1 MVISKKDKNKL
12 KRKSQEKSLK
22 KTTNTD
28 ELQTEKVEE
37 KVTVKKWEMYQE
49 DGKVIVEEHDVEIK
63 EKQPLTEEELLAIE
77 DELESLTEEKFDEV
91 KEETQEEVKE
101 TLEQKED
108 ELTNKENEET
118 NTVEVEVKIEEK
130 QEVKEEKNSWSFKD
144 KLLALKDKFLWLDKK
159 VQYMIIWWIVLVI
172 LLIWVFAFGWKNKT
186 PAKQPQ
192 EQQNSNT
199 TDDKK
204 PTTPLVEDEDINI
217 NEDLKAIS
225 YNVIPLLKK
234 EEQMVSSLTNYKKIS
249 EKIVISSNI
258 NNKELNKNTMFNF
271 EMDSQQNTQNIDW
284 VSEDEDKIAKGT
296 ALSPEDEEKLTDAEK
311 LKRLWNPVLSIKKYN
326 GVKWDLTGNFKAIL
340 KVKPIWHKEKTSSFK
355 ISWDIATNMERTD
368 FQLKDFW
375 IASKNQTL
383 VDKSQLDKFLVKG
396 KYLFFNKTETE
407 DKTGIKNFISVYEHE
422 RYIQKLLSFIG
433 ENVTIEWHDKDVN
446 FPTEMVKTASNWK
459 DIEKVEEE
467 NTKEENEDK
476 VSKEETST
484 TENKIK
490 EVELKKLTDKS
501 YTISA
506 NWDQI
511 RNIVDNFANS
521 SKILLDV
528 FDKTYLDKEELLKSI
543 KDEDNIKFEYS
554 VKENKALVSWIIA
567 WWNINWILGN
577 ESEITLTNW
586 GKTIRIVQ
594 TYTEDKFTIEVQN
607 DLYRTV
613 YSKELTSRNDI
624 YKLDY
629 GFDTYSGKKKISTGY
644 LKSILSKDSAELPV
658 YVKINEPDY
667 YKKDKY
673 EVRSNYIIAE
683 YNKLLNEETQKLK
696 QEKNNSKEN
705 TKEEKVE
712 VKENDEK
719 KKEETKVE
727 KKVEKTEVEDKTTNT
742 KKDNKKENSK
752 KEKKTENI

>member
-12 KRKSQEKSLK
+12 KRKSQEKSLNKTK
-22 KTTNTD
+22 KNE
-28 ELQTEKVEE
+28 ELQQEDIVEE
-37 KVTVKKWEMYQE
+37 TVEKKVSHIEWTMYLE
-49 DGKVIVEEHDVEIK
+49 DGKVVVEEHEVEAK
-63 EKQPLTEEELLAIE
+63 EEVVPEEKDLLEQE
-77 DELESLTEEKFDEV
+77 DEVESLTEEKTEEV
-91 KEETQEEVKE
+91 KEETQEEIKE
-101 TLEQKED
+101 ELEQNIED
-108 ELTNKENEET
+108 KKSSEE
-118 NTVEVEVKIEEK
+118 VVK
-130 QEVKEEKNSWSFKD
+130 EVKEEKKNWSLKD
-144 KLLALKDKFLWLDKK
+144 KFLELKDKFLWLEKK
-159 VQYMIIWWIVLVI
+159 IQYLIIWWAVIVI

-192 EQQNSNT
+192 EQQVTDT
-199 TDDKK
+199 TDNQKQK
-204 PTTPLVEDEDINI
+204 APIVEDEDINI
-217 NEDLKAIS
+217 NEDFKAIS

-234 EEQMVSSLTNYKKIS
+234 EEQMVDNLKNDKKIS
-249 EKIVISSNI
+249 EKIIISSNI
-258 NNKELNKNTMFNF
+258 NNKELNKNTIFNF

-296 ALSPEDEEKLTDAEK
+296 ALSPEDEEKLSDADK

-326 GVKWDLTGNFKAIL
+326 GVKWDLTWNFKATL

-355 ISWDIATNMERTD
+355 ISWDIVTNVERTD

-375 IASKNQTL
+375 IASKNQAL
-383 VDKSQLDKFLVKG
+383 VDKSQLDKFLVKS

-433 ENVTIEWHDKDVN
+433 ENVTVEWSDKDVN
-446 FPTEMVKTASNWK
+446 FPTEMIKTASNWK
-459 DIEKVEEE
+459 EDEQVKQEDVKEANDKSDETEKEI
-467 NTKEENEDK
+467 K
-476 VSKEETST
+476 V
-484 TENKIK
+484 K
-490 EVELKKLTDKS
+490 EVELKKLTEKS

-506 NWDQI
+506 NWEQI
-511 RNIVDNFANS
+511 KNIIENFANS
-521 SKILLDV
+521 SKVLLDI
-528 FDKTYLDKEELLKSI
+528 FDKTYLDKEELLKTI
-543 KDEDNIKFEYS
+543 KDEDSIKFKYS
-554 VKENKALVSWIIA
+554 VKENKALVSWVIA

-586 GKTIRIVQ
+586 GKTIRITQ
-594 TYTEDKFTIEVQN
+594 KYSDDKLTIEVQN
-607 DLYRTV
+607 DLYRTI
-613 YSKELTSRNDI
+613 YSKELSEKNNI

-629 GFDTYSGKKKISTGY
+629 NFDVYSGKKKISTGY

-673 EVRSNYIIAE
+673 EVRSNYIISE
-683 YNKLLNEETQKLK
+683 YNKILNEETQMLK

-705 TKEEKVE
+705 STEEKVD
-712 VKENDEK
+712 VKENET

-727 KKVEKTEVEDKTTNT
+727 KKVEKTETENKTTNT

-752 KEKKTENI
+752 KDKKTENI

>member
-37 KVTVKKWEMYQE
+37 KVTVKKWEMYLK
-49 DGKVIVEEHDVEIK
+49 DGKVIVEEHDIERK
-63 EKQPLTEEELLAIE
+63 EETPLTEEELLEIE
-77 DELESLTEEKFDEV
+77 DEVESLTEEKVDKV

-130 QEVKEEKNSWSFKD
+130 QEIKEEKNSGSFKD

-159 VQYMIIWWIVLVI
+159 VQYMIIWWVVIVV

-192 EQQNSNT
+192 EQQNTNI

-204 PTTPLVEDEDINI
+204 SVTPVVEDEDINI

-234 EEQMVSSLTNYKKIS
+234 EEQMVNNLTNDKKIS
-249 EKIVISSNI
+249 EKIVISANI

-271 EMDSQQNTQNIDW
+271 AMDSQQNTKNIEW

-311 LKRLWNPVLSIKKYN
+311 LKRLWNPVLSLKKYN
-326 GVKWDLTGNFKAIL
+326 GVKWDLTGNFKATL

-355 ISWDIATNMERTD
+355 ISWDISTNSERTD

-433 ENVTIEWHDKDVN
+433 ENVTIEWSDKDVN
-446 FPTEMVKTASNWK
+446 FPTEMIKTASNWK
-459 DIEKVEEE
+459 EDEQVKQEDV
-467 NTKEENEDK
+467 KEENDK
-476 VSKEETST
+476 SDE
-484 TENKIK
+484 TENTEKEIKVK
-490 EVELKKLTDKS
+490 EVELKKLTEKS

-506 NWDQI
+506 NWEQI
-511 RNIVDNFANS
+511 KNIIENFANS
-521 SKILLDV
+521 SKVLLDI
-528 FDKTYLDKEELLKSI
+528 FDKTYLDKEEFLKTI
-543 KDEDNIKFEYS
+543 KDEDSIKFEYS
-554 VKENKALVSWIIA
+554 VKENKALVSWVIA

-577 ESEITLTNW
+577 DSEITLTNW
-586 GKTIRIVQ
+586 GKTIRMTQ
-594 TYTEDKFTIEVQN
+594 KYSDDKLTLEVQN
-607 DLYRTV
+607 DLYRTI
-613 YSKELTSRNDI
+613 YSKELSEKNNI

-629 GFDTYSGKKKISTGY
+629 NFDVYSGKKKISTGY

-673 EVRSNYIIAE
+673 EVRSNYIISE
-683 YNKLLNEETQKLK
+683 YNKILNEETQMLK

-705 TKEEKVE
+705 STEEKVE
-712 VKENDEK
+712 VKENET
-719 KKEETKVE
+719 KKEENKVE
-727 KKVEKTEVEDKTTNT
+727 KKVEKTETENKTTNT

-752 KEKKTENI
+752 KDKKTENI